1 MDRHIDY
8 YTIHSNIK
16 EAVPVKEIL
25 VKLSLE
31 KLHNCIDAK
40 ESAAT
45 KLDVCKQRYD
55 YFKL

>member
-25 VKLSLE
+25 VKLSKWTGMMNLSFLQIPE
-31 KLHNCIDAK
+31 IFA
-40 ESAAT
+40 
-45 KLDVCKQRYD
+45 
-55 YFKL
+55 